1 MSVSAAEGAQRRVCV
16 HNSAHFK
23 PKKAERPCRP
33 SSLDL
38 KGGVVNPSWCFYF
51 FFFYRVVKFHT
62 LIKKDG
68 EASGV
73 RSSNENVFISSGGGG
88 ERPLVGG
95 RPPSCSEPTAEPG
108 AWLSFNNV

>member
-16 HNSAHFK
+16 HNSAYFK

-38 KGGVVNPSWCFYF
+38 KRWPVNPSWCFYF

-73 RSSNENVFISSGGGG
+73 RSSNESVFISSGGGG
-88 ERPLVGG
+88 GASVGG
-95 RPPSCSEPTAEPG
+95 RPSPLLLRAYC
-108 AWLSFNNV
+108 